1 MVAVGTLITE
11 RPPHRSRRALLTH
24 RALPSGQTSAAHG
37 FETACAPAHSR
48 QSDRRGISAQCPNH
62 GRLSAVPLGGGPSL
76 HDLRRKL
83 PSFVRSLP
91 RYYGLIRLLIRVHTR
106 RTAIAFPSRPGTSPG
121 TGETSQVP
129 HKELLHVRKAFDC
142 ARFFPCKP
150 LRHGRCCLLV
160 SELDRHLG
168 IRPVSQLNTRPV
180 VSPVNASRLS
190 SRAEPRASLGVGV
203 VG

>member
-1 MVAVGTLITE
+1 MRSGAQPPIGSTWHLGSVSE
-11 RPPHRSRRALLTH
+11 PRPPVGCS
-24 RALPSGQTSAAHG
+24 PP
-37 FETACAPAHSR
+37 EPA
-48 QSDRRGISAQCPNH
+48 
-62 GRLSAVPLGGGPSL
+62 
-76 HDLRRKL
+76 
-83 PSFVRSLP
+83 
-91 RYYGLIRLLIRVHTR
+91 
-106 RTAIAFPSRPGTSPG
+106 RTGPG

-129 HKELLHVRKAFDC
+129 HKELLHVRKVYDR

-180 VSPVNASRLS
+180 VSPVNASRLP
-190 SRAEPRASLGVGV
+190 SRAEPRASLGVGL

>member
-1 MVAVGTLITE
+1 MVAVGTRITP

-48 QSDRRGISAQCPNH
+48 QSDRRGISAQRPNH
-62 GRLSAVPLGGGPSL
+62 GPPVGWSLRVRPFPPRPPPEVAFLCSVASSVLRPHPTSHPRTCSAYGYC
-76 HDLRRKL
+76 L
-83 PSFVRSLP
+83 PEPAR
-91 RYYGLIRLLIRVHTR
+91 
-106 RTAIAFPSRPGTSPG
+106 TSPG

-129 HKELLHVRKAFDC
+129 HKELLHVRKVSDC
-142 ARFFPCKP
+142 ARVFPCKP

-180 VSPVNASRLS
+180 VSPVNASRLP